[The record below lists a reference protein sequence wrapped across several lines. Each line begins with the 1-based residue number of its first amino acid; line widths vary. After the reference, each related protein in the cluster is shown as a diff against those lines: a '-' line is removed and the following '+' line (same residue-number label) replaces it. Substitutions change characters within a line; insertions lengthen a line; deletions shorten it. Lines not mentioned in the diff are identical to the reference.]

1 MVPKIINKFKK
12 RKFISKD
19 IDLDEV
25 FLDSQN
31 LPDYDR
37 NQFEGRIEKPISKK
51 AVSVIFIFF
60 IIIFISFLIKI
71 WNLQIV
77 DGEHFSKIS
86 FENSLRHTLIF
97 ADRGIVYDRN
107 HVPLIWNENTKEKS
121 DFSLRKYI
129 EKPGFANL
137 LGYVKYPKKD
147 SSGFYYS
154 ESFEGFGGVEQ
165 YFDEIIS
172 GKNGLKIVET
182 NALMD
187 VVGDNNIQ
195 EPVSGKTLSL
205 SVDAELQE
213 KLFSTI
219 AGVVE
224 QVGFKGGS
232 GIVIDVK
239 TGELLAITSYPEFDS
254 NVLTEGTDKEKIN
267 SFLNDPNNRFLNRAT
282 KGLYSPGSI
291 LKPFVALGALNEGV
305 VTANTEILSVKNME
319 VPNPYDPSNPSI
331 FTDWKAHGY
340 VNVFKALAYSS
351 NVYFYQVSGGYTPTG
366 QKGIGITKLEEYFK
380 TFGFGDD
387 IDDEFLGGQSGT
399 IPNPKWKAENFDGDD
414 WRLGDTYF
422 TAIGQYGVQVSP
434 IQIAR
439 AVSAIANGGKLIEP
453 TIKLDDS
460 VTILKNIDNI
470 KKENFDIVQRGMRDA
485 VLYGTAK
492 GLNIPGAEIAAKT
505 GTAEL
510 GVSKAKVNSS
520 VIGFFPYQD
529 PKYAFVVLMEQGSG
543 TNMIGGVA
551 VMRQVLDWISIYRPE
566 YF

>member
-1 MVPKIINKFKK
+1 MVAKIINKFKK

-205 SVDAELQE
+205 SIDAELQE

>member
-12 RKFISKD
+12 RKFISKN

-331 FTDWKAHGY
+331 FTDLKAHGY

-434 IQIAR
+434 IQLAR

>member
-1 MVPKIINKFKK
+1 MVAKIINKFKK

-205 SVDAELQE
+205 SIDAELQE

-254 NVLTEGTDKEKIN
+254 NVLTEGIDKEKIN

-331 FTDWKAHGY
+331 FTDLKAHGY

-529 PKYAFVVLMEQGSG
+529 PKYAFVVLMEQGSS

>member
-1 MVPKIINKFKK
+1 
-12 RKFISKD
+12 
-19 IDLDEV
+19 
-25 FLDSQN
+25 
-31 LPDYDR
+31 
-37 NQFEGRIEKPISKK
+37 
-51 AVSVIFIFF
+51 
-60 IIIFISFLIKI
+60 
-71 WNLQIV
+71 
-77 DGEHFSKIS
+77 
-86 FENSLRHTLIF
+86 
-97 ADRGIVYDRN
+97 
-107 HVPLIWNENTKEKS
+107 
-121 DFSLRKYI
+121 
-129 EKPGFANL
+129 
-137 LGYVKYPKKD
+137 
-147 SSGFYYS
+147 
-154 ESFEGFGGVEQ
+154 
-165 YFDEIIS
+165 
-172 GKNGLKIVET
+172 
-182 NALMD
+182 
-187 VVGDNNIQ
+187 
-195 EPVSGKTLSL
+195 
-205 SVDAELQE
+205 
-213 KLFSTI
+213 
-219 AGVVE
+219 
-224 QVGFKGGS
+224 
-232 GIVIDVK
+232 
-239 TGELLAITSYPEFDS
+239 
-254 NVLTEGTDKEKIN
+254 
-267 SFLNDPNNRFLNRAT
+267 
-282 KGLYSPGSI
+282 
-291 LKPFVALGALNEGV
+291 
-305 VTANTEILSVKNME
+305 ME

-331 FTDWKAHGY
+331 FTDLKAHGY

-529 PKYAFVVLMEQGSG
+529 PKYAFVVLMEQGSS